1 MRNCQ
6 AQNYKHMSPCILLL
20 IVQFDRHPLPALWKL
35 TEKDCHKFKGSLEY
49 SIQSSVWFILDT
61 FQGISS
67 VGLNCRLEAGVV
79 WCGVTCLGSCCD
91 FSLCITNAYTTEKK
105 QCLPVSAK
113 HSDLANPQKYLGVY
127 APSLQS
133 QTICKLS
140 VRDSDALF

>member
-1 MRNCQ
+1 MIAGTMELN
-6 AQNYKHMSPCILLL
+6 
-20 IVQFDRHPLPALWKL
+20 
-35 TEKDCHKFKGSLEY
+35 
-49 SIQSSVWFILDT
+49 
-61 FQGISS
+61 SS